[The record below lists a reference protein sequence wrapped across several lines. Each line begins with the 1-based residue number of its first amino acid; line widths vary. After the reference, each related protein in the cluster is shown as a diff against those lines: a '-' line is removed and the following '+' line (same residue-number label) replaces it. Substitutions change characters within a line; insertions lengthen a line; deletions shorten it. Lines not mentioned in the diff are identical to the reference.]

1 MSFDSHGELKIWV
14 QDNIVYLEAS
24 GGWNLEKAREF
35 TRTINEV
42 IFPQL
47 VPPFGVVGVLHNDW
61 MPTADA
67 IPHLHEATRIAIKAG
82 MVKEA
87 YVSSSAISS
96 RVTQSFVL
104 PPDCSHYQSREFSNL
119 EEAVTWIKEDEVN
132 NSYSQKGMYSNT

>member
-1 MSFDSHGELKIWV
+1 MSFDSHGELNIWV

-47 VPPFGVVGVLHNDW
+47 TPPFGVIGILSDDW

-82 MVKEA
+82 MVREA

-96 RVTQSFVL
+96 RVTKSFVL
-104 PPDCSHYQSREFSNL
+104 PPDCHQYQSREFSTL
-119 EEAVTWIKEDEVN
+119 EAALAWITEDDVV
-132 NSYSQKGMYSNT
+132 SARSQ